1 MKKYFYLLL
10 LPLCLGLGACGSDD
24 DDDDDDDGKT
34 NSLVDSRVV
43 GTWTSTIGEGW
54 TWDHGVL
61 TDHWKDESATRT
73 RNYIVVNGVETG
85 EYTVYTRDEPEWTT
99 VTFNADGTF
108 MGSNDEESGITG
120 SFTAQNG
127 VLTYISMIGAD
138 QWNYSFEGT
147 TMKLVQEEES
157 YNIKQREINWYVKG
171 LYQAGM

>member
-61 TDHWKDESATRT
+61 NDWCRPMELFLRGHDH
-73 RNYIVVNGVETG
+73 ETCARG
-85 EYTVYTRDEPEWTT
+85 R
-99 VTFNADGTF
+99 
-108 MGSNDEESGITG
+108 I
-120 SFTAQNG
+120 
-127 VLTYISMIGAD
+127 L
-138 QWNYSFEGT
+138 
-147 TMKLVQEEES
+147 
-157 YNIKQREINWYVKG
+157 
-171 LYQAGM
+171 